1 MARQIDVPHDDGSA
15 SITRIEVP
23 ENKSATRIVIPDT
36 ELLFSAK
43 FKKAGGD
50 LILTGEDGNKF
61 VVSGYFNQTKRPD
74 LAAPGGAFLS
84 GDLVERLAGPETPGQ
99 YAQVG
104 APAGA
109 AVIGRVERLGGSATV
124 QHANGVVEELNIGD
138 NIRQGDIVE
147 TRIGSTLGVS
157 FIDGTA
163 FNMGASARM
172 SITELIYDA
181 NGSSNSAVFSLVKGA
196 ISFVAG
202 QAAKTGDMRVDTPVA
217 SMGIRG
223 TSVNTNIVTDVN
235 GQTVSVT
242 YSLMQDFDGR
252 IGSFLIFDP
261 VTRAVIGT
269 ITTTDTVYTVTPTA
283 AGLNALANPKTAQ
296 EIAQELAVAQALFP
310 IFLAN
315 PANFAVPPPP
325 DQPKAPPAPGS
336 STPPGGSST
345 PFRHLHRRRRQ
356 PRQHSDERKQDHH
369 QHQRRQ
375 YAAPSRAAAQV
386 RAIGF
391 RGHPGASC

>member
-1 MARQIDVPHDDGSA
+1 MARHIDLNDENSFAGIA
-15 SITRIEVP
+15 RIEAS
-23 ENKSATRIVIPDT
+23 ESGNAERIVIPDT
-36 ELLFSAK
+36 ELLFSAR
-43 FKKAGGD
+43 FKKAGSD
-50 LILTGEDGNKF
+50 LILTGEDGTKF
-61 VVSGYFNQTKRPD
+61 VVAGYFDNIKRPD

-84 GDLVERLAGPETPGQ
+84 GELVERLAGPENPGQ

-124 QHANGVVEELNIGD
+124 QRANGVVEELNIGD

-147 TRIGSTLGVS
+147 TRAGSTLGLS

-163 FNMGASARM
+163 FNMGATARM
-172 SITELIYDA
+172 AIGELVYDA
-181 NGSSNSAVFSLVKGA
+181 SSTSNSAVFSLVKGA

-242 YSLMQDFDGR
+242 YSLMQDPDGR
-252 IGSFLIFDP
+252 IGAFSIIDP
-261 VTRAVIGT
+261 TTRAVIGT
-269 ITTTDTVYTVTPTA
+269 ITTTDFVFTVTPTV
-283 AGLNALANPKTAQ
+283 AGLNALSNPKTAQ

-315 PANFAVPPPP
+315 PANFLTQPAPP
-325 DQPKAPPAPGS
+325 DQPKAPPSAAA
-336 STPPGGSST
+336 
-345 PFRHLHRRRRQ
+345 RRRR
-356 PRQHSDERKQDHH
+356 
-369 QHQRRQ
+369 
-375 YAAPSRAAAQV
+375 AAARSHCQNCRCSRMVRAAAITTATMATTTVTISRAV
-386 RAIGF
+386 RLLS
-391 RGHPGASC
+391 RWCCRR